1 MNRKR
6 QYERGITMKKTT
18 QNKLLLLVEALAFV
32 ILACVYGVAMVYE
45 IAPGWLERTMARL
58 GIPNILRLLYL
69 VGGPALVVGLVASW
83 MRSRLYRDKN
93 SSAERGG

>member
-18 QNKLLLLVEALAFV
+18 QNKLLLLVETLSLVAVAPALGMAT
-32 ILACVYGVAMVYE
+32 VYE
-45 IAPGWLERTMARL
+45 IAPGWLERTMAGL
-58 GIPNILRLLYL
+58 GIPNILRLIYL
-69 VGGPALVVGLVASW
+69 VGGLALVVGLVASW

-93 SSAERGG
+93 SSAERAG